1 MRGIGSKIPI
11 EEHEYQHEYG
21 MSFADLMSTL
31 VGTFLILLM
40 FFMYQNTSQTK
51 QIVTMHE
58 QQIKNL
64 KQSEKEVENIL
75 VVRKSLITE
84 LKKTFDNSKLNVTID
99 YETGAIR
106 FSDKVFFEYDSDV
119 LSEKGK
125 QFLNQFIP
133 IYVSTVLNKNT
144 RSNLSEIIIE
154 GHTDNKGSYLYNL
167 DLSQR
172 RALAVSKY
180 ILSNEMPNFKE
191 KELIRNYLT
200 AVGKSFSKLLYEN
213 SKVHLEASR
222 RVEFKFRLKED
233 EAMQE
238 IQKILTK

>member
-11 EEHEYQHEYG
+11 DENEYQHEYG

-40 FFMYQNTSQTK
+40 FFMYQNTSQTE
-51 QIVTMHE
+51 QIVTMHK
-58 QQIKNL
+58 QQINNL
-64 KQSEKEVENIL
+64 KESEKKVENIL
-75 VVRKSLITE
+75 VIREDLIKK
-84 LKKTFDNSKLNVTID
+84 LKETFDSSNLNVTID

-106 FSDKVFFEYDSDV
+106 FSDKIFFDYNSDV
-119 LSEKGK
+119 ISAKGK

-133 IYVSTVLNKNT
+133 KYISTILNEKT
-144 RSNLSEIIIE
+144 RANLSEIIIE
-154 GHTDNKGSYLYNL
+154 GHTDNKGSYMYNL

-180 ILSNEMPNFKE
+180 IFSSEMPNFKE
-191 KELIRNYLT
+191 KTLIKDYLT
-200 AVGKSFSKLLYEN
+200 STGKSFSKLLYKN
-213 SKVHLEASR
+213 SIVDQESSR

-238 IQKILTK
+238 IQQILSE